1 VEPVP
6 LFRRRPSLPAHVLRG
21 LDLPGGDRV
30 VASAELTD
38 GWAVASRR
46 ALHIA
51 PDGSPVRRRPWS
63 DVDHASL
70 DPDTATLTVEW
81 VEGPPDRLRLT
92 NDAPQPF
99 PGVLRERVQSSV
111 VHSET
116 VTVRGS
122 RRVRVAVRRDE
133 EGGLF
138 TQVIGDRGLDLTDPT
153 VAAVVDAAEARVRDA
168 AGLPR

>member
-1 VEPVP
+1 
-6 LFRRRPSLPAHVLRG
+6 VLGALALR
-21 LDLPGGDRV
+21 GGDRV
-30 VASAELTD
+30 VAWAELAD

-51 PDGSPVRRRPWS
+51 PDGEPVRRRPWS
-63 DVDHASL
+63 DVDRASL
-70 DPDTATLTVEW
+70 DPETSTLTVEW
-81 VEGPPDRLRLT
+81 VEGPPDHLRLA
-92 NDAPQPF
+92 DDGPQPF
-99 PGVLRERVQSSV
+99 PGALRERVQSSV

-138 TQVIGDRGLDLTDPT
+138 TQIIGDSGLDLTDPA